1 MSGLLTPSQ
10 TVGPFFGVG
19 LPFENGEQLA
29 PPGSAGVMRIE
40 GQVLDGKGEP
50 VPDALLEIWQP
61 GAGFGRARTDSEGA
75 FHFITAKPGA
85 IPAPDGKMQAPHLNV
100 TVFARG
106 LLRHLVTRIYFPDE
120 AEANAAKWNYLDY
133 AEALKTRPVLIL
145 EAHDR
150 NLSYNKD
157 MKAALQRAGS
167 TRVTEIYM
175 DTDHSFSDHR
185 IALQAAVLEWL
196 QTALPPTTK

>member
-1 MSGLLTPSQ
+1 MSGPLTPSQ

-61 GAGFGRARTDSEGA
+61 GVGFGRARTDSEGA
-75 FHFITAKPGA
+75 FSFTTVKPGA
-85 IPAPDGKMQAPHLNV
+85 VPAPDGRVQAPHFNV

-106 LLRHLVTRIYFPDE
+106 LLRHLVTRMYFPDE
-120 AEANAAKWNYLDY
+120 TEANAAD
-133 AEALKTRPVLIL
+133 PVL
-145 EAHDR
+145 
-150 NLSYNKD
+150 NLVEPARRETLVAKNCGGVLHFD
-157 MKAALQRAGS
+157 VRLQGERETVFFA
-167 TRVTEIYM
+167 I
-175 DTDHSFSDHR
+175 
-185 IALQAAVLEWL
+185 
-196 QTALPPTTK
+196 

>member
-1 MSGLLTPSQ
+1 MSGPLTPSQ

-61 GAGFGRARTDSEGA
+61 GTGFGRARTDSEGA
-75 FHFITAKPGA
+75 FSFTTVKPGA
-85 IPAPDGKMQAPHLNV
+85 VPAPDGRVQAPHFNV

-106 LLRHLVTRIYFPDE
+106 LLRHLVTRMYFPDE
-120 AEANAAKWNYLDY
+120 TEANAAD
-133 AEALKTRPVLIL
+133 PVL
-145 EAHDR
+145 
-150 NLSYNKD
+150 NLVEPERRDTLIAKD
-157 MKAALQRAGS
+157 CGGVLHFDVRLQGERETVFFA
-167 TRVTEIYM
+167 I
-175 DTDHSFSDHR
+175 
-185 IALQAAVLEWL
+185 
-196 QTALPPTTK
+196 